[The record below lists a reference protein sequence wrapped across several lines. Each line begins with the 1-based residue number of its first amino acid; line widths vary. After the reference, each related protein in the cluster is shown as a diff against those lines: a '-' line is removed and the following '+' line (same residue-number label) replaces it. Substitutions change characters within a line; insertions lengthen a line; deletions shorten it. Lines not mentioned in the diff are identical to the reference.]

1 MVGETCPFSE
11 SDDPESVGN
20 STFSSMTTEE
30 EGAEATWPRHFSKY
44 SSQSFIDPTNIALQ
58 LAIDWT
64 IRGHNLATML
74 SPLLAISLST
84 QLKKHISGCTPL
96 LQEQNQLFI
105 VLMISI
111 LSNYT
116 SPHYVKF
123 NVAAIL
129 YYTIIIP
136 SGQPTGNS

>member
-1 MVGETCPFSE
+1 MVGETSPFSE

-84 QLKKHISGCTPL
+84 QMIPRLAKLCTCARST
-96 LQEQNQLFI
+96 LQ
-105 VLMISI
+105 
-111 LSNYT
+111 SN
-116 SPHYVKF
+116 K
-123 NVAAIL
+123 A
-129 YYTIIIP
+129 
-136 SGQPTGNS
+136 